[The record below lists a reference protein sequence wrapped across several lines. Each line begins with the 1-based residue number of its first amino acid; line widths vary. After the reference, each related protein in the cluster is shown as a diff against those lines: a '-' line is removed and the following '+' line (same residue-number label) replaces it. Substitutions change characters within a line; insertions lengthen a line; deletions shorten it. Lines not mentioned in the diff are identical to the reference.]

1 MSQRKILVALAIH
14 YGGEWDKI
22 YKALIEKKY
31 LPDDV
36 ADAYISSLKC
46 NFITILDIDYPEY
59 LKEQRCPPFVLFYY
73 GDISLINDPKKCL
86 GVIGTREPTEI
97 GINQTSKIVSQLNK
111 DIIVVSGLA
120 KGIDAIA
127 HLTSFKTNRRTI
139 AVLGCGIENTYPVD
153 NEELYSKFRKS
164 KFNLIISEYPGMA
177 NPEMFHFPA
186 RNRLIAAFSSS
197 ILVTEAK
204 LQSGTMITA
213 SFAVHYD
220 RKVLCLPSNDYG
232 NSGCNALIREGA
244 ILVENAEQVNEFYE

>member
-22 YKALIEKKY
+22 YKALMEKRY

-46 NFITILDIDYPEY
+46 NFITILDSDYPEY

-73 GDISLINDPKKCL
+73 GDISLINDP
-86 GVIGTREPTEI
+86 
-97 GINQTSKIVSQLNK
+97 IVSQLNK

-127 HLTSFKTNRRTI
+127 HLTSFKTNRRTV
-139 AVLGCGIENTYPVD
+139 AVLGCGIENVYPVD

-164 KFNLIISEYPGMA
+164 KFNLIISEYPGMT

-197 ILVTEAK
+197 VLVTEAK
-204 LQSGTMITA
+204 IQSGTMITA

-220 RKVLCLPSNDYG
+220 RRVLCLPSNDYG